1 MTSEPS
7 ITLSP
12 AAGRAVLI
20 STILASSMAFID
32 STALNVAL
40 PRLQADLGM
49 NASELVWVVNAYA
62 LFLSALILV
71 GGSLGDRYG
80 RKRIFMTGIALFAG
94 ASLACG
100 LAPTSSVLIAARAL
114 QGIGGALMVPGS
126 LAIISASFNNDQ
138 RGKAI
143 GTWST
148 FSTLTTLLGPVLG
161 GWLADQGLWRAIFFI
176 NLPLALVALLILA
189 RSVPESHDQQNTAPL
204 DIPGALLVT
213 LGLAGVTF
221 GFTEAPNYGFADP
234 LIFIPLVGGLLLLGL
249 FIVVEARRAHPMI
262 PLSLFRS
269 PTFSGT
275 NLLTF
280 FLYAA
285 LAALPFFL
293 ALNLVQVQGYPSQ
306 QAGLALLPLGIIL
319 TLISRWAGAQAD
331 KLGPRALLTVG
342 PALAGVGFFLFALP
356 ELTAG
361 PSEYW
366 TTYFPGALMLGLGM
380 GITVAPLTTA
390 VMGSAPAHSSG
401 TASGINNAVA
411 RTAGVLAIA
420 ILSALAIT
428 TFSRDMTAG
437 AAALDFTPAQ
447 IDQITTSAVRLADIP
462 PPAGLSPDAATA
474 FNQLVRA
481 SFVSTFRLIALIAA
495 LLAGLSALLAF
506 LLVGREQR
514 Q

>member
-40 PRLQADLGM
+40 PRLQVDLGM

-80 RKRIFMTGIALFAG
+80 RKRIFMIGIALFAG
-94 ASLACG
+94 TSLACG
-100 LAPTSSVLIAARAL
+100 FAPTSSILIAARAL
-114 QGIGGALMVPGS
+114 QGVGGALMVPGS

-249 FIVVEARRAHPMI
+249 FILVEARRAHPMI

-411 RTAGVLAIA
+411 RTAGVLAVA

-462 PPAGLSPDAATA
+462 PPAGLNPDATTA
-474 FNQLVRA
+474 FNNLVRA
-481 SFVSTFRLIALIAA
+481 SFVSTFRLIALITA
-495 LLAGLSALLAF
+495 LLAWLSALLAF